1 MTVYKILIIEDEALV
16 ARELK
21 SRLTNMG
28 YEVVGIAHGA
38 DGIEL
43 ARTTKPDLLLTDIHL
58 KHGED
63 GIRVAQQVQAES
75 NVPVVFLTAYSDD
88 DTVARAKAVTPY
100 GYIIKPVENRELQIV
115 IEMAIYKFN
124 IENELR
130 ETQQLLQTALTCI
143 GSALV
148 FVADDGRV
156 TNINP
161 DAEALLNLARIDAV
175 GQPWPAL
182 FALAPESS
190 VGKRIARAIAAKEVT
205 QLAPFVVSSDRNT
218 RLVDGI
224 VGPMEGGAVLI
235 VRALSE
241 IHDPIESLAAP
252 HLVGREGESFLALGE
267 SSMCQLMIAVDVAE
281 GDLASTVDRVTALL
295 KQSLRSTDLVS
306 SFGNNQLSVSM
317 PYTSLDEGRQI
328 AGSLLKSLRDLAL
341 SPLTRFSVGLASAS
355 PNDQQPFEL
364 FRRANWALNVSRES
378 GGNRVIIWRDEAEH
392 APTEVRTGSGGRDYL
407 NVVLLWNVMN
417 VVAKASDIE
426 ELAER
431 LCHHLLVSFELDRV
445 AVIERQDES
454 IVSLAGRLSGDRQFR
469 GAGDLALT
477 QADFG
482 EIQAMATR
490 GAELSILGRRV
501 LFRITEGTLLFVEA
515 PTPLPQPDIEFL
527 QTLMQYAASGFV
539 REIVEVETENRQN
552 TELLFQ
558 STRMQSIMESVNL
571 VAPTEATVLIIGES
585 GTGKER
591 LARAIHDAS
600 PRANKPFTIVD
611 CGAVVGSL
619 IESELFGHVKGAF
632 TGADRNASGRLK
644 ESDGGTV
651 LLDEVGEL
659 PLDVQ
664 VKLLRFVQE
673 HQIAAVG
680 SNRYESVNAR
690 VIAATNRDLEALVQQ
705 GKFREDLFYRLNV
718 FTIETPPLRERHGDV
733 LMLARHYLGFY
744 AQQYGKRISGFTPD
758 AEQALVEQAW
768 PGNIRELMNVINR
781 AVILCKD
788 SRISNIHLG
797 LFSGARPVSAE
808 PRLGSRASLKEWLA
822 GLVDD
827 SLATDELPP
836 LAQWLEEDLI
846 LATLAVNAD
855 VLNRAAQALGM
866 PESTLRRKVSRIRED
881 LDDAQRPRHSE
892 SMGPLMAEL
901 VEQANANRQTLL
913 EAISTTLLREL
924 ESRRLNR
931 QDAAALMGV
940 SLPTYRKM
948 INETP

>member
-28 YEVVGIAHGA
+28 YEVVGIAHGF

-43 ARTTKPDLLLTDIHL
+43 ARKTKPDLLLTDIHL

-63 GIRVAQQVQAES
+63 GIQLAQQVQAES
-75 NVPVVFLTAYSDD
+75 NLPVVFLTAYSDD

-148 FVADDGRV
+148 FVGNDGRV
-156 TNINP
+156 TDINP
-161 DAEALLNLARIDAV
+161 EAEALLNLGRNEAI
-175 GQPWPAL
+175 GQSWSML
-182 FALAPESS
+182 FALDPESS
-190 VGKRIARAIAAKEVT
+190 VGTRIARAVAAKEVT
-205 QLAPFVVSSDRNT
+205 QLSPFVISPDQQT

-241 IHDPIESLAAP
+241 IHDPIESLAGETLA
-252 HLVGREGESFLALGE
+252 GTEGA
-267 SSMCQLMIAVDVAE
+267 SMCQLMIAVDVDE
-281 GDLASTVDRVTALL
+281 GDSLDAVEQASALVN
-295 KQSLRSTDLVS
+295 QSLRSTDLVS
-306 SFGNNQLSVSM
+306 SFGSNQLSVSM
-317 PYTSLDEGRQI
+317 PYTSLEEGRQI
-328 AGSLLKSLRDLAL
+328 AGSLLKSLRDAL
-341 SPLTRFSVGLASAS
+341 SSQTRFSLGLASAS
-355 PNDQQPFEL
+355 PNDQQPFEI

-378 GGNRVIIWRDEAEH
+378 GGNRVILWRDEAEH
-392 APTEVRTGSGGRDYL
+392 APAEARPGSGERDYL

-426 ELAER
+426 ELAMR
-431 LCHHLLVSFELDRV
+431 LCHHLQASFEFAKV
-445 AVIERQDES
+445 AVIERQDDS
-454 IVSLAGRLSGDRQFR
+454 IVSLAGHLMDSRAFG
-469 GAGDLALT
+469 GVGDLGLT
-477 QADFG
+477 QADFD
-482 EIQAMATR
+482 EIQRMVTQ
-490 GAELSILGRRV
+490 GAELSVTDRR
-501 LFRITEGTLLFVEA
+501 LMFRINQGIILYIEA
-515 PTPLPQPDIEFL
+515 LQPVPPADLEFL
-527 QTLMQYAASGFV
+527 QTLVHYASTGFV
-539 REIVEVETENRQN
+539 RETEALAVPEGQN
-552 TELLFQ
+552 NELLFQ
-558 STRMQSIMESVNL
+558 SPRMQSIMESVKL
-571 VAPTEATVLIIGES
+571 VGPTDATVLIIGES

-591 LARAIHDAS
+591 LARAIHNAS
-600 PRANKPFTIVD
+600 PRAGRPFTIVD

-632 TGADRNASGRLK
+632 TGADRHTSGRLK

-680 SNRYESVNAR
+680 SNRYETVDTR
-690 VIAATNRDLEALVQQ
+690 VIAATNRDLQTLVKQ
-705 GKFREDLFYRLNV
+705 GRFREDLFYRLNV
-718 FTIETPPLRERHGDV
+718 FTIETPPLREREGDV
-733 LMLARHYLGFY
+733 LLLARHYLDHY
-744 AQQYGKRISGFTPD
+744 AHQYGKRILGFTAD
-758 AEQALVEQAW
+758 AEQALMEQAW
-768 PGNIRELMNVINR
+768 PGNIRELMNIINR

-788 SRISNIHLG
+788 STVSNIHLG
-797 LFSGARPVSAE
+797 LFTDSRPVDTG
-808 PRLGSRASLKEWLA
+808 RLRGPRASLQEWLA
-822 GLVDD
+822 GLVDA
-827 SLATDELPP
+827 SLATGELPP

-846 LATLAVNAD
+846 LATLAINAD
-855 VLNRAAQALGM
+855 VLNRAAQALGI
-866 PESTLRRKVSRIRED
+866 PESTLRRKVSRIRDD
-881 LDDAQRPRHSE
+881 LALVDRPRHSDSIE
-892 SMGPLMAEL
+892 PLMAEL
-901 VEQANANRQTLL
+901 VAQADANRQTLL

-948 INETP
+948 INDSQ